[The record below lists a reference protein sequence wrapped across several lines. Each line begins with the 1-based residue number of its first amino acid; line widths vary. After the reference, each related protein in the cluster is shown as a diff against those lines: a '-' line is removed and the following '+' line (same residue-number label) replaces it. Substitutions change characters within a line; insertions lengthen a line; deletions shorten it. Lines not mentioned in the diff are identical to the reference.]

1 MFFIDWGLVPR
12 RVMAGNGLETL
23 VTSMFLHGGFMH
35 LAGNMLFLYIFGDN
49 LEDILGHTRYLGF
62 YLLSGLAAAFVASL
76 FWMAAVTRL
85 DLSAAYPLIT
95 AGLTVITVVLSVLL
109 LREPLTAGKLLSIL
123 LIVSGVQ
130 LFIRE

>member
-1 MFFIDWGLVPR
+1 MSKSLVPYYLYIVGTVICTVYGQLILKWR
-12 RVMAGNGLETL
+12 IARYGQLPD
-23 VTSMFLHGGFMH
+23 GFREK
-35 LAGNMLFLYIFGDN
+35 LLFLFGALLDPF
-49 LEDILGHTRYLGF
+49 I
-62 YLLSGLAAAFVASL
+62 LSGLAAAFVASL

-123 LIVSGVQ
+123 LIVSGV
-130 LFIRE
+130 LLLIRESGG